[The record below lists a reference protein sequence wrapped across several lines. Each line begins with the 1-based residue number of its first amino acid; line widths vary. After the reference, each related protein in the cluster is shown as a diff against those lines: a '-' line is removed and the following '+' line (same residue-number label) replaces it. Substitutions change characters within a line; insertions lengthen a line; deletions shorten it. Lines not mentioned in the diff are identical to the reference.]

1 MVFLLMQRIQI
12 EGIKSDV
19 WFKKNY
25 VANGHVEEQEVNLD
39 DVHAVFDDIEVGEPC
54 FYFSVFHFHC

>member
-39 DVHAVFDDIEVGEPC
+39 DVRAVFDDIEVGEPC
-54 FYFSVFHFHC
+54 F